1 MLRGSIQLY
10 RDALDELDKDKSDW
24 GAGIQEREKK
34 RMDMQTVALEMRQR
48 DLRMLE
54 RKLDRL
60 QEEDV

>member
-10 RDALDELDKDKSDW
+10 RDALNELDKDKNGW